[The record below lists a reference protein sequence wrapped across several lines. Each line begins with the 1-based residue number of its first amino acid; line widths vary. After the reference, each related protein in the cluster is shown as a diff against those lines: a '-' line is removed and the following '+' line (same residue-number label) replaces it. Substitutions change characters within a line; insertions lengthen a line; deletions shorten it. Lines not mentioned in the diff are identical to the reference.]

1 MCPFGSYFNE
11 YQEFDSG
18 RVIMGNNSICKIIGI
33 EDVSLKLHDGSIRV
47 IKQVKHVPDLKR
59 NLISLGMLDQI
70 GCRIRLESGQ
80 LSVLNCSNLV
90 MKGLGKIEFTS
101 WIVR

>member
-18 RVIMGNNSICKIIGI
+18 RVMMGNNSIFRIIGI
-33 EDVSLKLHDGSIRV
+33 GNVSLKLHNGSIRV
-47 IKQVKHVPDLKR
+47 IKQVRHVPDLKR

-70 GCRIRLESGQ
+70 GCSIKLESE
-80 LSVLNCSNLV
+80 NCV
-90 MKGLGKIEFTS
+90 F
-101 WIVR
+101 